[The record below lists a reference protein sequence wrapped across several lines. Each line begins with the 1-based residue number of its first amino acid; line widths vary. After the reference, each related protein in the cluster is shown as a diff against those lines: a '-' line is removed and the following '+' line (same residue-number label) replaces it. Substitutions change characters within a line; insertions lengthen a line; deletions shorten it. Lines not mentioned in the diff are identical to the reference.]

1 MVYESCY
8 WKDDLRSY
16 ATELR
21 DISTCTTLED
31 EYRDYRLEKALLLS
45 AFTVRLLLDANKLSD
60 GIGSLNL
67 KVDLYPA
74 KKEAQKDISPLN
86 KRFIDERYFDLTK
99 STSSSISLRQLTNQ
113 LIHSAVVVM
122 FSYDESDCVLGFFV
136 VSDKDYEKHLCY
148 CGLKEWISV
157 VDAVAADD
165 VVSAR
170 IWKDPKTG
178 KWKTVKLAAADLKD
192 TDSIPNHFDYG
203 ALGSET
209 LEAIREGEAF
219 LATGEPSRLDNA
231 VDSINAS
238 LENSEA

>member
-21 DISTCTTLED
+21 DFSTCTTLED

-45 AFTVRLLLDANKLSD
+45 VFTVRLLLDANKLSD

-99 STSSSISLRQLTNQ
+99 STSSSISLRQLTN
-113 LIHSAVVVM
+113 
-122 FSYDESDCVLGFFV
+122 
-136 VSDKDYEKHLCY
+136 
-148 CGLKEWISV
+148 
-157 VDAVAADD
+157 
-165 VVSAR
+165 
-170 IWKDPKTG
+170 
-178 KWKTVKLAAADLKD
+178 
-192 TDSIPNHFDYG
+192 
-203 ALGSET
+203 
-209 LEAIREGEAF
+209 
-219 LATGEPSRLDNA
+219 
-231 VDSINAS
+231 
-238 LENSEA
+238 